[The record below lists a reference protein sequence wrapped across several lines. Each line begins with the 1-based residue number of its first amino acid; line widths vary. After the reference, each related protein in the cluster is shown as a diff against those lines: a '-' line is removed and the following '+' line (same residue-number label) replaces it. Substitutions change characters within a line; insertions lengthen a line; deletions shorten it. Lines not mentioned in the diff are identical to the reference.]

1 MTSEVRSNNNIF
13 GFKNSVGTN
22 ALFVALE
29 CKPAKL
35 NMKYT
40 YNFKIFSKYICYQS
54 FTAEN
59 CLGINPEV
67 CISIMSTIERIKFFH
82 LNMTLYTF
90 SCFNN
95 KIFKHISVKN
105 CSGNKSCMRT

>member
-40 YNFKIFSKYICYQS
+40 YNFWKYSANTFVIKALLQKI
-54 FTAEN
+54 AWE
-59 CLGINPEV
+59 
-67 CISIMSTIERIKFFH
+67 
-82 LNMTLYTF
+82 
-90 SCFNN
+90 
-95 KIFKHISVKN
+95 
-105 CSGNKSCMRT
+105 